1 MTLSTLR
8 HIENHNGRLQ
18 SALDTYLELWRA
30 VDWARLSSR
39 AGPST
44 PPITGAHSSPSLV
57 VSIEMLGV
65 TASPPSTDSTASVT
79 FGAPLTAHAA
89 AWIASLSAGHVVAN

>member
-1 MTLSTLR
+1 
-8 HIENHNGRLQ
+8 
-18 SALDTYLELWRA
+18 
-30 VDWARLSSR
+30 
-39 AGPST
+39 
-44 PPITGAHSSPSLV
+44 
-57 VSIEMLGV
+57 MLGV